1 MITLLRSSG
10 AARSLT
16 SHPLTL
22 KGLTLH
28 CTLTSQLVY
37 KKVHKAIPLTLS
49 MRTFLNTQLL
59 KLHSFLH
66 QMMTPTPMTL
76 WLRNSQAVGPL
87 IVTLP
92 QKSRYSPVMQVTGP
106 RPLRTLAHRSWRLK
120 QYLVLTLKGV
130 TLALHC
136 TLTSQLV
143 YKRVHKAIPLTW
155 SMRMFFNTLLLKLH
169 SFLQKRVTSLTT
181 TL

>member
-10 AARSLT
+10 AALSLS
-16 SHPLTL
+16 SHPLTP

-66 QMMTPTPMTL
+66 QMMTPTLMTL

-106 RPLRTLAHRSWRLK
+106 RALRTLVNIFWRLK

-143 YKRVHKAIPLTW
+143 YKRVHKAIPLTM
-155 SMRMFFNTLLLKLH
+155 SMRLFINTLLLKLH
-169 SFLQKRVTSLTT
+169 SFIQRGLTPPSM